1 MRGCKDAVHG
11 DMQRMET
18 ACGCKGIWR
27 EDMRKL
33 GRCVRGKDEMTCKR
47 QQGVGGCKGANLP
60 ALGYGAA
67 GDSTSPMYM
76 ASPKEKKR

>member
-1 MRGCKDAVHG
+1 MTYRGW
-11 DMQRMET
+11 RR

-60 ALGYGAA
+60 ALGYGVA

-76 ASPKEKKR
+76 ASPKLKKR